1 MRTKQLS
8 IFQLLAIMLASA
20 CPVWAH
26 ADLQA
31 NQTMEMSVAQ
41 LKAQPDAEAIDP
53 DQSIESLGPVPNANS
68 ANYAFSTTVTG
79 SLVDMSSRTTTLVAA
94 DQDDTAS
101 AITLIGFDFYFQD
114 TRQDRF
120 SVNSNGSLR
129 FGATAI
135 STTLYDPLGPAGQA
149 LVTAYGADQRTHAGN
164 GKVHFK
170 VIGSAPNR
178 ELVVE

>member
-8 IFQLLAIMLASA
+8 TFQLLAIMLASA

-26 ADLQA
+26 ADVPA
-31 NQTMEMSVAQ
+31 AQTMEMSTSQ
-41 LKAQPDAEAIDP
+41 LKAQPDANATDP
-53 DQSIESLGPVPNANS
+53 GQSIELLGPVPYANS

-79 SLVDMSSRTTTLVAA
+79 SLVDMSSGTTPLVAA

-101 AITLIGFDFYFQD
+101 AVTLIGFDFFFQD
-114 TRQDRF
+114 IRQDRF

-135 STTLYDPLGPAGQA
+135 STTLYDPLA
-149 LVTAYGADQRTHAGN
+149 QR
-164 GKVHFK
+164 GK
-170 VIGSAPNR
+170 R
-178 ELVVE
+178 